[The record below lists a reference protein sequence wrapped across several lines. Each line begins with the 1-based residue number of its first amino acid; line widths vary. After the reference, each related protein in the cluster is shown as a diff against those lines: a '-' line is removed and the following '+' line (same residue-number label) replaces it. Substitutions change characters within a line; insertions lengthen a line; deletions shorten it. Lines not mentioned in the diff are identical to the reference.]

1 MAGNGAS
8 KPSGR
13 FIPLQPQPSS
23 TDNSCQDTD
32 NSKMTTVYHEKSTGG
47 YQNKMTDMQM
57 SPRDPRPTGTTT
69 TTQTSSQAGGTQTT
83 PPPSPKKTT
92 STGGTQ
98 TSPPKGNSHKQVG
111 QG

>member
-1 MAGNGAS
+1 MEGSDAS

-32 NSKMTTVYHEKSTGG
+32 NSNMTIVHYEKSTGG
-47 YQNKMTDMQM
+47 CQNKMTGMQM

-69 TTQTSSQAGGTQTT
+69 TT
-83 PPPSPKKTT
+83 
-92 STGGTQ
+92 
-98 TSPPKGNSHKQVG
+98 
-111 QG
+111 